1 MKRTLKNMVKSMLRR
16 TFVLGQRMGVDV
28 LPRHFYSEIPA
39 IHGLRKGSR
48 WRKPFSMVGV
58 GGADCRDQL
67 AFVQATCPE
76 ALVARLGELNLHE
89 QACRRNGEAGFGVV
103 ETDFLFCFVATHRPP
118 RIVQIGCGLSTAVCL
133 LAAKEVSY
141 RPEIICIEPYPNAFL
156 RKAGQNGEIRL
167 IERKVEEADFDI
179 TGQLATGDLFFVDST
194 HTLGPAGE
202 VTRIILELLPLLP
215 AGAWVHFHDILFPY
229 DYPRRLLSS
238 ELFFGHESAL
248 LLAFLTY
255 NRRFAIAASL
265 SMLHYACADE
275 LKQALP
281 NYRPAGNDH
290 GLQTAP
296 GHFPSSTYLKVL
308 A

>member
-1 MKRTLKNMVKSMLRR
+1 M
-16 TFVLGQRMGVDV
+16 
-28 LPRHFYSEIPA
+28 
-39 IHGLRKGSR
+39 
-48 WRKPFSMVGV
+48 
-58 GGADCRDQL
+58 
-67 AFVQATCPE
+67 QATCPE
-76 ALVARLGELNLHE
+76 ALVARLRELNLHE

-103 ETDFLFCFVATHRPP
+103 EADFLFCFVATHRPP
-118 RIVQIGCGLSTAVCL
+118 RIVQIGC
-133 LAAKEVSY
+133 
-141 RPEIICIEPYPNAFL
+141 
-156 RKAGQNGEIRL
+156 AGQNGEIPL
-167 IERKVEEADFDI
+167 IKSKVEEADFDI
-179 TGQLATGDLFFVDST
+179 AGQMAAGDLFFVDST

-275 LKQALP
+275 LKQSLP
-281 NYRPAGNDH
+281 NYRPAVNDQ
-290 GLQTAP
+290 GLQTVP
-296 GHFPSSTYLKVL
+296 GHFPSSTYLKTL